1 MGCAVSAALPIPV
14 IQLLQVLTIAIGAP
28 GVNGVIAK
36 VEARLQGRRGPR
48 IRQPYYDLAK
58 LFRKEALAP
67 AGASWFFLAA
77 PFIATTAYLTI
88 PLLIPVLTT
97 YGLPLGYMGDILGG
111 GFLLSLASFVIA
123 TAALETGSPYAQLGS
138 SRAKTFSAI
147 TEPVVLFV
155 VFTVALLTGTDLPY
169 ALAATVRSS
178 AGQVIRPA
186 HLLAAAALFMVIL
199 LETGRIPVETHTG
212 TNEFGMIEEA
222 RSFEHSGPFLALI
235 RWGSELKQ
243 LILYTILADVFL
255 APWGLASTQRADAV
269 VTRDRGP
276 AGQGL
281 CGRLRGR
288 DHRQLLR
295 QAAPVQDHRV
305 RGGRLPARCA
315 RGVHA
320 VPGGWLMSGV
330 QAPGVYEGAA
340 NVIAA
345 GMLLLEFGMLRQALV
360 RDQLRLYMAQ
370 SGLIS
375 VLAIVIAADRNLPD
389 LYALAALSFAL
400 KVVAVPL
407 VMRRL
412 LRRAGPINLA
422 DEETP
427 GVAGSNTLSPAT
439 AVLAGIVLAA
449 FGFFCFGAM
458 GIKGPAAPALALAL
472 AGAMVL
478 VSFGLMIVR
487 RDVASQAIGFF
498 SLENAISLAALVVAS
513 GLPLILEI
521 AFLFDLLVAVVVFG
535 LLIRAHHPKAESLS
549 TADLTKLQG

>member
-1 MGCAVSAALPIPV
+1 MSAALPIPV

-28 GVNGVIAK
+28 GVTGVIAK

-77 PFIATTAYLTI
+77 PLIAVTAYLTI

-255 APWGLASTQRADAV
+255 APWGLASTQHLDSV
-269 VTRDRGP
+269 
-276 AGQGL
+276 
-281 CGRLRGR
+281 
-288 DHRQLLR
+288 
-295 QAAPVQDHRV
+295 
-305 RGGRLPARCA
+305 
-315 RGVHA
+315 
-320 VPGGWLMSGV
+320 
-330 QAPGVYEGAA
+330 
-340 NVIAA
+340 
-345 GMLLLEFGMLRQALV
+345 
-360 RDQLRLYMAQ
+360 
-370 SGLIS
+370 
-375 VLAIVIAADRNLPD
+375 VLAIV
-389 LYALAALSFAL
+389 ALLAKACAVGC
-400 KVVAVPL
+400 VVAVIDNSFAKL
-407 VMRRL
+407 RL
-412 LRRAGPINLA
+412 FKITEFAAGAFL
-422 DEETP
+422 
-427 GVAGSNTLSPAT
+427 L
-439 AVLAGIVLAA
+439 AVLG
-449 FGFFCFGAM
+449 
-458 GIKGPAAPALALAL
+458 
-472 AGAMVL
+472 
-478 VSFGLMIVR
+478 
-487 RDVASQAIGFF
+487 
-498 SLENAISLAALVVAS
+498 
-513 GLPLILEI
+513 
-521 AFLFDLLVAVVVFG
+521 VFTLYLG
-535 LLIRAHHPKAESLS
+535 
-549 TADLTKLQG
+549 GG